1 MSADRTTILAE
12 VAALLHAVRDHA
24 GVDGEIT
31 MSTRFSDDLEMESID
46 MVSVAGRL
54 QGRYGDTVNFAHFVA
69 SLDLDSLRDLT
80 VGQLVEYVA
89 ASLDKAEAGTGNTK
103 AGLGSVSDAHTG
115 VGKVGTPA

>member
-12 VAALLHAVRDHA
+12 VAAILQAVRDHA

-31 MSTRFSDDLEMESID
+31 MSTSFSDDLEMESID

-54 QGRYGDTVNFAHFVA
+54 QSRYGDAVNFAHFVA

-80 VGQLVEYVA
+80 VGRLVEYIA
-89 ASLDKAEAGTGNTK
+89 ASLDKAELDQAEAG
-103 AGLGSVSDAHTG
+103 A
-115 VGKVGTPA
+115 GKVGTPA